1 MVVLFKFMM
10 TLLRWSWKAL
20 TFVKDLIF
28 NTLAIVVILCGLALY
43 GAFSDTRSN
52 QPQDGVLL
60 FNLTGIVVD
69 EPRDSN
75 LLREIANEALGG
87 DDKVKENSL
96 FDVVDMIRQAKDDPN
111 IKGMVLMLGSF
122 AGANTPSLE
131 YMGKALEEFKSSGKP
146 LYAIGRNYSQGQYYL
161 ASFADTIYLTPQGS
175 VGLVGLSSNNLYYK
189 SLLDKL
195 KITTHVFRVGTY
207 KSAVE
212 PFIRDNMSPEA
223 RSNAERWLNEM
234 WRIYMDK
241 VAANRQKNKQDLM
254 PNIDTYISRLKLVNG
269 DSAVYAMQ
277 YGLVDKIISYQNFIK
292 EMQNQFGTR
301 KNSYKSVSMY
311 DYLLNDLSSSNQQ
324 IGVVFVNGTISGGPR
339 SQGVASANAI
349 VKQLRQARFD
359 NNIKSVILR
368 VNSPG
373 GGVDAS
379 EAIRSEVA
387 ALVDEGKPV
396 VVSMSGLAASG
407 GYWVS
412 TPANYIIASPSTLT
426 GSIGIFGLL
435 NTFEN
440 SLDAVGVYADGV
452 STSPLAAATVTNK
465 LDPKVA
471 QIFQISVERGYH
483 DFLYLVSQARK
494 KTTAEVDKI
503 AQGQV
508 WLGTDALKNG
518 LVDQLGDFDDA
529 VNKAAEL
536 ANLSDGKYQINWFTT
551 QPSLRD
557 LFMGESDSVSIKQIM
572 MQYLPEPFAESLLSV
587 TQQHKTFKMI
597 NDPNNQYIYCLE
609 CGYQN

>member
-1 MVVLFKFMM
+1 MAVLFKFIM

-28 NTLAIVVILCGLALY
+28 NTLAIIVIFFGLALY
-43 GAFSDTRSN
+43 GAFSDTQSDK
-52 QPQDGVLL
+52 PQDGVLL

-75 LLREIANEALGG
+75 LLRELTNEALGAN
-87 DDKVKENSL
+87 DQLKENAL
-96 FDVVDMIRQAKDDPN
+96 FDVVDVIRQAKDDPN
-111 IKGMVLMLGSF
+111 IKGMVLMLGGF

-131 YMGKALEEFKSSGKP
+131 YIGKALDEFKAAGKP
-146 LYAIGRNYSQGQYYL
+146 LYAIGRNYSQSQYYL

-175 VGLVGLSSNNLYYK
+175 VGLVGLASNNLYYK

-195 KITTHVFRVGTY
+195 KISTHVFRVGTY

-223 RSNAERWLNEM
+223 RRNAERWLNEM
-234 WRIYMDK
+234 WRIYLDQ
-241 VAANRQKNKQDLM
+241 VSANRQKSKQDLM
-254 PNIDTYISRLKLVNG
+254 PSLDTYISRLKLVNG
-269 DSAVYAMQ
+269 DSSVYAVQ
-277 YGLVDKIISYQNFIK
+277 YGLVDKIISYQNFINQMQK
-292 EMQNQFGTR
+292 EFGSR

-311 DYLLNDLSSSNQQ
+311 DYLLSEAPSSNQQ

-359 NNIKSVILR
+359 NDIKSVVLR

-379 EAIRSEVA
+379 EAIRSEIA
-387 ALVDEGKPV
+387 ALVSEGKPV

-407 GYWVS
+407 GYWIS

-440 SLDAVGVYADGV
+440 SLDSIGVYSDGV
-452 STSPLAAATVTNK
+452 ATSPLAGANVTSK

-471 QIFQISVERGYH
+471 QLFQISVENGYH
-483 DFLYLVSQARK
+483 NFLYLVAQARN
-494 KTTAEVDKI
+494 KTTAEVDKV

-508 WLGTDALKNG
+508 WLGTDALKHG

-529 VNKAAEL
+529 INKAAEL
-536 ANLSDGKYQINWFTT
+536 ANLSDKQYQINWFTT
-551 QPSLRD
+551 QPSLSE
-557 LFMGESDSVSIKQIM
+557 LLMGGSDSASIKQLVTH
-572 MQYLPEPFAESLLSV
+572 YLPAPLAESLLSV
-587 TQQHKTFKMI
+587 SEQQKTFKMI

-609 CGYQN
+609 CGYKN